1 MGAVTGVGVGADALW
16 SALAHGESCLKAC
29 ALFDASGFPCH
40 LAGVAE
46 GFSAKSFVPKSYRKA
61 VKVMARDIELA
72 VAAADE
78 AIRLAGL
85 VTRAEAPAA
94 EDGTPGDT
102 TYPADRLGCHIGAGL
117 INAET
122 AELARALH
130 TATDDAGTF
139 GWDKWGTEG
148 EAAQG
153 GMNNLTPLW
162 MLKYLPNMLACHVTI
177 IHGAEGVSNTITN
190 AEASGLLSIGESARC
205 IERGQCDAS
214 VAGSAESKVNPM
226 GFTRL
231 ALCGRMADSAG
242 HDDARELLKPFSAK
256 SAGTVV
262 GEGGGI
268 LVLEDRASAES
279 RGATVLAEVI
289 GFGAA
294 HSSPPVMPPL
304 DSGAGDSGI
313 EDGLAWAVR
322 AALDDAGV
330 TVEQIDAIVPRG
342 SGVPAEDSRE
352 IGALRDVFGTTLD
365 STPIVPWSPATGDL
379 MAGNGGVQAVVAT
392 KMLASGTFPRCVNAK
407 GEAFTAHGSGSAGTE
422 PRRPRYVLVCSPAL
436 GGQNAALV
444 LSAAT

>member
-1 MGAVTGVGVGADALW
+1 MGAVTGVGVGADAIW
-16 SALAHGESCLKAC
+16 TALVEGQSCLKPC

-85 VTRAEAPAA
+85 VTRAEAPPA
-94 EDGTPGDT
+94 EDGTPGET
-102 TYPADRLGCHIGAGL
+102 TYPAERLGCHIGAGL

-148 EAAQG
+148 DGAQG

-231 ALCGRMADSAG
+231 ALCGRLAESAG
-242 HDDARELLKPFSAK
+242 HEDARELLKPFS
-256 SAGTVV
+256 SSSVGTVV

-268 LVLEDRASAES
+268 LVLEDRASAAA
-279 RGATVLAEVI
+279 RGASVLAEVV

-304 DSGAGDSGI
+304 EDDGI

-352 IGALRDVFGTTLD
+352 IGALRDVFGTSLD
-365 STPIVPWSPATGDL
+365 TTPIVPWSPATGDL

-392 KMLASGTFPRCVNAK
+392 KMLATGAFPRCVNAT
-407 GEAFTAHGSGSAGTE
+407 GEAFTPAGGDGAGTE